1 MECQASETMQ
11 TTRCHHL
18 RSDVVLRPFEQT
30 AQATSSNTGRYKKVS
45 ICLGLS
51 IGLLSA
57 SILYFC
63 SFPRCPYTM
72 WELRSGVLV
81 SVASN
86 CTGVH
91 GVSGQNSQRVRRQ
104 AILMTIMTDQRQF
117 ESV

>member
-1 MECQASETMQ
+1 
-11 TTRCHHL
+11 
-18 RSDVVLRPFEQT
+18 
-30 AQATSSNTGRYKKVS
+30 
-45 ICLGLS
+45 
-51 IGLLSA
+51 
-57 SILYFC
+57 
-63 SFPRCPYTM
+63 M

>member
-1 MECQASETMQ
+1 M
-11 TTRCHHL
+11 L
-18 RSDVVLRPFEQT
+18 FSDPSNKLHKQH
-30 AQATSSNTGRYKKVS
+30 QATSSNTGRYKKVS

-63 SFPRCPYTM
+63 SVPRCPYTM